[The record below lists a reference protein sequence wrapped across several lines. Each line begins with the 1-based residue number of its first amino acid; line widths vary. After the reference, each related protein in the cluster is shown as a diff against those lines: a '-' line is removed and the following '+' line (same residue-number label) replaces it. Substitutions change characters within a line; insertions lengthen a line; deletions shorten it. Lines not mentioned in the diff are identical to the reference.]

1 MVAGQDSA
9 LDAGTR
15 ESLVSLLGRVR
26 AGGPTAPLRRR
37 PTALAMHP
45 GALPIVASAV
55 GWAVLLLTH
64 PALADG
70 AGSDHA
76 RPDHA
81 GGGHSSLFT
90 LAGIAHPA
98 AMTIAMMAPF
108 ALSGVRSTAFTS
120 LWWRAGRAA
129 AFFLLAFLLTWTV
142 IALCLDVVAAAW
154 TTWLGSAATGT
165 AVLLGVCALAQLD
178 PTRPEKVKRCD
189 RGMRLRASGS
199 EADVD
204 CARFGALTAGR
215 DVRFCALPMLAMMAA
230 DHVPAGLLVMA
241 AVSGLAFA
249 DRITAGRRRLLTA
262 AAYAA
267 LAVVLVLWG

>member
-1 MVAGQDSA
+1 M
-9 LDAGTR
+9 
-15 ESLVSLLGRVR
+15 SLLGRVR
-26 AGGPTAPLRRR
+26 TTSVIAPRQRGPSL
-37 PTALAMHP
+37 LARHP
-45 GALPIVASAV
+45 AALPITVSVAAWV
-55 GWAVLLLTH
+55 VLLVVQ
-64 PALADG
+64 PAL
-70 AGSDHA
+70 SDDLLSGPLSSTRATGH
-76 RPDHA
+76 
-81 GGGHSSLFT
+81 GGLFT
-90 LAGIAHPA
+90 PAGIAHTA
-98 AMTIAMMAPF
+98 AMTVAMMAPL
-108 ALSGVRSTAFTS
+108 ALFGVRTAVVTS

-129 AFFLLAFLLTWTV
+129 VIFLAAFLVAWTV
-142 IALCLDVVAAAW
+142 IALCLAAVAEAW

>member
-1 MVAGQDSA
+1 M
-9 LDAGTR
+9 
-15 ESLVSLLGRVR
+15 SLLGRVR

-37 PTALAMHP
+37 PTALAVHP
-45 GALPIVASAV
+45 GTLPIVASPV

-64 PALADG
+64 PALTDG

-81 GGGHSSLFT
+81 GAGGHSSLFT

-98 AMTIAMMAPF
+98 AMTVAMMAPF
-108 ALSGVRSTAFTS
+108 ALSGVRSAAFTS

-129 AFFLLAFLLTWTV
+129 AFFLVAFLLTWTV

-154 TTWLGSAATGT
+154 TTWLGSASTGT
-165 AVLLGVCALAQLD
+165 AVLLGACALAQLD

-189 RGMRLRASGS
+189 RVMRLRATGS

-204 CARFGALTAGR
+204 CARFGVLTAGR

-230 DHVPAGLLVMA
+230 DHLPAGLLVMA
-241 AVSGLAFA
+241 AVTVLALA
-249 DRITAGRRRLLTA
+249 DRITAGRRRLLIA